1 MSFYHAEA
9 ARNLVSDMQEQAGSS
24 GIGRVDLGD
33 SVESLH
39 LQRSVTL
46 AELRRHKRMFLKLST
61 QNVATRLHDRQSAK
75 RMFVDFLREHLD

>member
-1 MSFYHAEA
+1 M
-9 ARNLVSDMQEQAGSS
+9 LQELAGSS
-24 GIGRVDLGD
+24 GAGRVDMCDG
-33 SVESLH
+33 VEPLH

-61 QNVATRLHDRQSAK
+61 QNVATRLQDRQSAK